1 MTGIGRC
8 SPSRLILVIR
18 VSRSVRSLVLG
29 QNITC
34 LWLVQ
39 LDPNGDKFL
48 VNDGNYVTARRCT
61 EIFGVHCI
69 LLPTHVAPHP
79 KIQPQNQKCQPS
91 IHSQAVDS
99 QRQVKTTTK
108 VHTPAPMIFLVSDLA
123 VRSNR

>member
-99 QRQVKTTTK
+99 QRQRLKPPLKCT
-108 VHTPAPMIFLVSDLA
+108 HLH
-123 VRSNR
+123 R